1 MQYFNIPQHPVW
13 ADHKIFVLLI
23 FIIHTLLQ
31 YYYIRIIIAGGN
43 YYDVADN
50 SYELDDILEF
60 DQVENAIVPLGHM
73 TEARSQH
80 AISVVKIKDYAQW
93 CH

>member
-1 MQYFNIPQHPVW
+1 M
-13 ADHKIFVLLI
+13 
-23 FIIHTLLQ
+23 
-31 YYYIRIIIAGGN
+31 

-50 SYELDDILEF
+50 SFMLDDILEF
-60 DQVENAIVPLGHM
+60 DPVENTIVPLGHM

-80 AISVVKIKDYAQW
+80 AISVVQIMDYAQW

>member
-1 MQYFNIPQHPVW
+1 M
-13 ADHKIFVLLI
+13 
-23 FIIHTLLQ
+23 
-31 YYYIRIIIAGGN
+31 

-50 SYELDDILEF
+50 SYMLDDILEF
-60 DQVENAIVPLGHM
+60 NPVENTIVPLGHM

>member
-1 MQYFNIPQHPVW
+1 M
-13 ADHKIFVLLI
+13 
-23 FIIHTLLQ
+23 
-31 YYYIRIIIAGGN
+31 
-43 YYDVADN
+43 
-50 SYELDDILEF
+50 LDDILEF

-80 AISVVKIKDYAQW
+80 AISVVQIKDYAQW